1 MLIDVMVL
9 VDTDRKIWKEQ
20 TISVYDICR
29 IRELN
34 DPKDNECWLEMKKTY
49 DMHVKESR
57 ESLRDRANKAV
68 RDE

>member
-1 MLIDVMVL
+1 MMLIDVMVL

-34 DPKDNECWLEMKKTY
+34 DPKDNECWL